1 MRTEKEANVLQYLMT
16 AMAGLAIGIVGLRL
30 WQSHGRAIADAPP
43 GLDAPVLVGPAAPA
57 DDHSDMA
64 DAGGNAARLQALL
77 ARLGRPRPAHLLLVA
92 AGLALVAVVA
102 ASVRGTAADSPDQGA
117 APLPGTSA
125 AQQQLDDVDTMIARL
140 ADRLKQNPE
149 DGEGY
154 RMLGWSYVM
163 TDRPELAI
171 APYKRALELIPD
183 NASVHAGYG
192 EALVAIAT
200 NTVTAEAKTAFET
213 AVRLDPAEPRARY
226 FLALWDAQNGKEAKA
241 LEALV
246 ALANSG
252 PADAPWQ
259 ADVRREIERLSG
271 VLGTDVS
278 ARLAAAQ
285 PAGSGADMPVLDAAT
300 IQAAQALPQTQ
311 QDSMVSGMVDRLAQ
325 RLAANPADADGW
337 VRLLRARM
345 VLGQRDQAAADLKSA
360 RAGLRADA
368 AALGKVNAA
377 ARELAVPGA

>member
-1 MRTEKEANVLQYLMT
+1 MT
-16 AMAGLAIGIVGLRL
+16 AVAGLAIGIVGLRL
-30 WQSHGRAIADAPP
+30 WQSHGKAVAGTTPE
-43 GLDAPVLVGPAAPA
+43 LDRPVLIGPDTPA
-57 DDHSDMA
+57 DGLSVSA
-64 DAGGNAARLQALL
+64 DRGGESTRLQGVF

-92 AGLALVAVVA
+92 AALVLVAAVA
-102 ASVRGTAADSPDQGA
+102 ASVRGTAASGPDQSA
-117 APLPGTSA
+117 SALPVSS

-140 ADRLKQNPE
+140 ASRLEQNPD

-171 APYKRALELIPD
+171 APYKRALELVPG

-192 EALVAIAT
+192 EALVAVAK
-200 NTVTAEAKTAFET
+200 NTVTAEAKSSFET
-213 AVRLDPAEPRARY
+213 ALRLDPAEPRARY

-241 LEALV
+241 LDALV

-271 VLGTDVS
+271 ALGTDVS
-278 ARLAAAQ
+278 ARLLAAT
-285 PAGSGADMPVLDAAT
+285 PAGPGGDMPVLDPAT
-300 IQAAQALPQTQ
+300 IQAAQALPPAQ
-311 QDSMVSGMVDRLAQ
+311 QESMVSGMVDRLAQ

-345 VLGQRDQAAADLKSA
+345 VLGQRDQAAADLKAA
-360 RAGLRADA
+360 RTGLGADA
-368 AALGKVNAA
+368 AALGRINAA
-377 ARELAVPGA
+377 ARELQVPGA